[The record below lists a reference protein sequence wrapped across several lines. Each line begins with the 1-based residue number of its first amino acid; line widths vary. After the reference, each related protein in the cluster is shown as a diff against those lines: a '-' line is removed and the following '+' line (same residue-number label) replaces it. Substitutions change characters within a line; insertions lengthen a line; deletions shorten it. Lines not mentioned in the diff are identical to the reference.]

1 MTEKVNNTLF
11 QIWDRMKK
19 MNNFAIIIEDICP
32 FFTTKTFFTTL
43 IIRWLPKVYC

>member
-32 FFTTKTFFTTL
+32 FFYNENFL
-43 IIRWLPKVYC
+43 YHINY